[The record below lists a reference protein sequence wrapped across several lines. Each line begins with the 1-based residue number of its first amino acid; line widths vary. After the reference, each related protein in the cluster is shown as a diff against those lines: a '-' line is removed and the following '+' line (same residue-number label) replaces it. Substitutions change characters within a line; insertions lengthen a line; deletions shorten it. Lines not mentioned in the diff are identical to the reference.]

1 MSFTTFKQQMNNYM
15 TNQDGIGSFGD
26 FAKKITQ
33 EYDLAIKRGFQT
45 VNSIP
50 ISAGNTAGMENL
62 VNIACTV
69 ALSKTGGL
77 HTFGDDI
84 GKGVVMYWTGA
95 TLITGIPPVIPAT
108 GAIQNVTTTA
118 AVCMIPGSWTPMGPL
133 NPIDD
138 SNIFLGRLVASM
150 MSHLPTTQFMYNT
163 LSIYP
168 GAPPPVAPGVLIS
181 PGYTVP

>member
-69 ALSKTGGL
+69 ALSRTGG
-77 HTFGDDI
+77 
-84 GKGVVMYWTGA
+84 
-95 TLITGIPPVIPAT
+95 
-108 GAIQNVTTTA
+108 
-118 AVCMIPGSWTPMGPL
+118 
-133 NPIDD
+133 
-138 SNIFLGRLVASM
+138 
-150 MSHLPTTQFMYNT
+150 
-163 LSIYP
+163 
-168 GAPPPVAPGVLIS
+168 
-181 PGYTVP
+181 